1 MTLSQAITAAHAE
14 DRDGIARLFAHTM
27 PIVWLTA
34 CVLGCPNIEA
44 AVYQVYM
51 HAETSIVSLHSPSDL
66 RVWLGHSMYPVL
78 QQAAAEQGNEIDNLP
93 EETAQAYQI
102 IAALSG
108 EQRIALLAM
117 CADGCSAAQAAELL
131 DCADIDIKR
140 TVRTARQTVAAQMKQ
155 LGCTANCNTGWLI
168 KQFDCI
174 RQILDEQT
182 ADRREQMLDC
192 IRRNIPYE
200 VHGIRQPLEQTESE
214 AAVQGEVLKTEE
226 KEKNGFFSKLFRSR
240 RFG

>member
-1 MTLSQAITAAHAE
+1 MTLSQAIAAAHAG
-14 DRDGIARLFAHTM
+14 DRDGIVRLFAHTM
-27 PIVWLTA
+27 PTVWLTA
-34 CVLGCPNIEA
+34 CVLGCPHIET

-51 HAETSIVSLHSPSDL
+51 RAEPSIVSLHSPSDL
-66 RVWLGHSMYPVL
+66 RVWLGHSMYSVL
-78 QQAAAEQGNEIDNLP
+78 QQAAAEQGNAIDDLP

-102 IAALSG
+102 IAALPC

-131 DCADIDIKR
+131 GCADIDIKR
-140 TVRTARQTVAAQMKQ
+140 AVRTARQTVAAQMKQ

-174 RQILDEQT
+174 RQVLNAQT
-182 ADRREQMLDC
+182 AAQREQILDC
-192 IRRNIPYE
+192 IRQNIPYE
-200 VHGIRQPLEQTESE
+200 ARDAWKPLEQTESE
-214 AAVQGEVLKTEE
+214 AAVQEEAWKTEE